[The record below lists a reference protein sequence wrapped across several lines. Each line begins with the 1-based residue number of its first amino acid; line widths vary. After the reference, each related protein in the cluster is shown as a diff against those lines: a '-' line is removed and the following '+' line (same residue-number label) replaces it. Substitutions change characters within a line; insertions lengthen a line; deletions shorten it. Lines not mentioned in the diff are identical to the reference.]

1 MLQHKNRFFRR
12 VYWTQQPT
20 FANGLTQDDIVQE
33 KLRQLFGVA
42 KRLPFGAV
50 MQASDCDCENLTTFF
65 ITCHFTH
72 CNSFYFVSKVKVK
85 KIHNFASF
93 FDNEKTLKT
102 FHDILQHTLNSRPTR
117 KRGDCAKIGIHR
129 LSVMFNVCGPIRCST
144 FGKHISKSATG
155 EKKNKKIILT
165 LKWQWKVLKRLWN

>member
-85 KIHNFASF
+85 KSTILPLFLTTKKPWKHFTIFYNIHSTAVPPVSAEIVQKLESIVCQKCSMFAARFAAQRSANTSAKVQRERRKTKNY
-93 FDNEKTLKT
+93 FD
-102 FHDILQHTLNSRPTR
+102 P
-117 KRGDCAKIGIHR
+117 
-129 LSVMFNVCGPIRCST
+129 
-144 FGKHISKSATG
+144 
-155 EKKNKKIILT
+155 
-165 LKWQWKVLKRLWN
+165 